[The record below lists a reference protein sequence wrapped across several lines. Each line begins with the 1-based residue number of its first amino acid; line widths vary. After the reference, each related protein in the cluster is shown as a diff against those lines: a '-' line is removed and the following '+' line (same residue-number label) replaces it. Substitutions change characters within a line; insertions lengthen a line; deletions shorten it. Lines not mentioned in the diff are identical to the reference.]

1 MSPLKKPAK
10 KGMVKNALTPAA
22 ANRTRQKAG
31 KIPKAPVK
39 KKPARIRPSTLKPPA
54 STIEQAA
61 FDRPEVRTSKIQK
74 KKKSTPQP
82 QDHYRMIFDET
93 DMGYVELD
101 LAGDFT
107 YVNEVQARNGGYKPS
122 DIMGKNFRSFMDKP
136 TLKKL
141 TAVYQGI
148 YKTGQPVRGVEAEFL
163 HQDGS
168 RRIAEISA
176 NLLRD
181 EKGRPAGFRV
191 LAKDVTERRQ
201 AESELRL
208 SEARL
213 QSLSDITQYS
223 ARDITDFLD
232 HALDHAI
239 RLTGSE
245 IGYIFYYN
253 QDAKQFTLNTW
264 SRNVMQQCQITKPQ
278 TVYDLDKTGI
288 WGEAVRQRK
297 PILINNYPAPNP
309 LKKGYPEGHVHLR
322 RFLTIPVFS
331 DDKII
336 AVVGVAN
343 KQTDYNE
350 FDIRQLTLLMD
361 AVWTISERKR
371 MERELLK
378 KEEGYRTILEAIEE
392 GYCEMDLTGNITF
405 VNHAGARIIG
415 YTPEEMIGA
424 NFRQYVSR
432 AALEELLDR
441 FKTIYKT
448 RRPIKRFEMEYINK
462 DGIRRFLEVSGA
474 LIFDNDGNPSG
485 FRGLAHDVTQSK
497 WTEEA
502 LLQSEAKYFSIVESI
517 GHAYFET
524 DLRGYLTFFNDR
536 LSSDL
541 GYSRS
546 ELLSMS
552 HRDLQDAENGKKTF
566 EAFNRVYQTGQPDPA
581 FIYEANCK
589 DGSKAVFELSV
600 SLMRDAEGGPIGFRG
615 LSRDITERRKIE
627 KALKASEERAITI
640 IATIPDPYFEANL
653 ERHFTYVN
661 NAFLSLVGYNLDELS
676 QMHYEDFLEE
686 KASEQVLNLFNPVHT
701 TGMTM
706 KNVEIEIK
714 NHSGEKRIVNLS
726 LSLIRN
732 PLDEPTGFHG
742 IMRDVTAKK
751 EAEAMILESSAKL
764 IEYSESL
771 ELSVSER
778 TAELEKAKV
787 AAEAASRAKS
797 DFLANIS
804 HEFQTPLNSIVGFT
818 KVLKDRLFGDL
829 NPKQEE
835 FVRYISEAG
844 ATLSKLLNEIIDV
857 SSVSTGR
864 TLLNLTTVS
873 LPKALTQAVS
883 LLNRQIQEKSHTVT
897 VDVALEADVRLEG
910 DEEKIRQ
917 IFFQLLSNAVKYTPA
932 GGKIIVDAQRAG
944 GKAGEDGVKVAIKD
958 NGPGIRP
965 EDIPR
970 LFQNFGRLESAY
982 TRESSGVGVGL
993 ALTRQLVELHGGDI
1007 QVESEY
1013 GRGSAFSVFLPLK
1026 QKRPDI
1032 PE

>member
-1 MSPLKKPAK
+1 
-10 KGMVKNALTPAA
+10 
-22 ANRTRQKAG
+22 
-31 KIPKAPVK
+31 
-39 KKPARIRPSTLKPPA
+39 
-54 STIEQAA
+54 
-61 FDRPEVRTSKIQK
+61 
-74 KKKSTPQP
+74 
-82 QDHYRMIFDET
+82 
-93 DMGYVELD
+93 
-101 LAGDFT
+101 
-107 YVNEVQARNGGYKPS
+107 
-122 DIMGKNFRSFMDKP
+122 
-136 TLKKL
+136 
-141 TAVYQGI
+141 
-148 YKTGQPVRGVEAEFL
+148 
-163 HQDGS
+163 
-168 RRIAEISA
+168 
-176 NLLRD
+176 
-181 EKGRPAGFRV
+181 
-191 LAKDVTERRQ
+191 
-201 AESELRL
+201 
-208 SEARL
+208 
-213 QSLSDITQYS
+213 
-223 ARDITDFLD
+223 
-232 HALDHAI
+232 
-239 RLTGSE
+239 
-245 IGYIFYYN
+245 
-253 QDAKQFTLNTW
+253 
-264 SRNVMQQCQITKPQ
+264 
-278 TVYDLDKTGI
+278 
-288 WGEAVRQRK
+288 
-297 PILINNYPAPNP
+297 
-309 LKKGYPEGHVHLR
+309 
-322 RFLTIPVFS
+322 
-331 DDKII
+331 
-336 AVVGVAN
+336 
-343 KQTDYNE
+343 
-350 FDIRQLTLLMD
+350 
-361 AVWTISERKR
+361 
-371 MERELLK
+371 
-378 KEEGYRTILEAIEE
+378 
-392 GYCEMDLTGNITF
+392 
-405 VNHAGARIIG
+405 
-415 YTPEEMIGA
+415 
-424 NFRQYVSR
+424 
-432 AALEELLDR
+432 
-441 FKTIYKT
+441 
-448 RRPIKRFEMEYINK
+448 
-462 DGIRRFLEVSGA
+462 
-474 LIFDNDGNPSG
+474 
-485 FRGLAHDVTQSK
+485 
-497 WTEEA
+497 
-502 LLQSEAKYFSIVESI
+502 
-517 GHAYFET
+517 
-524 DLRGYLTFFNDR
+524 
-536 LSSDL
+536 
-541 GYSRS
+541 
-546 ELLSMS
+546 
-552 HRDLQDAENGKKTF
+552 
-566 EAFNRVYQTGQPDPA
+566 
-581 FIYEANCK
+581 
-589 DGSKAVFELSV
+589 
-600 SLMRDAEGGPIGFRG
+600 
-615 LSRDITERRKIE
+615 
-627 KALKASEERAITI
+627 ITI

-661 NAFLSLVGYNLDELS
+661 HAFLSLVGYNLDELS

-686 KASEQVLNLFNPVHT
+686 KASEQVLNLFNTVHT

-844 ATLSKLLNEIIDV
+844 ETLSKLLNEIIDV